1 MKKMRNIIIL
11 ITAILLIILIVLLI
25 LSSKTNNEPAQQYQD
40 DEIYDDSEVLSD
52 EIISDLLERETAK
65 YKYIYVNEIMDKF
78 FGYIKDKNATAIMS
92 LLDTEYIQ
100 ENNLINNNI
109 LNFFAEYESVNS
121 YFTKEIYTQEI
132 NYMQDSL
139 GEYEYIRGIIR
150 KEGKEYYIYILLTN
164 DFSNATYNLKILDNK
179 QFNETVKNNNLNQNI
194 NISIPV
200 NEYNVMENSGAPQ
213 EKIASS
219 YFEDYI
225 NAIKNSP
232 EYAYNLLNEEYRTKR
247 FGDVGNYVEYINERE
262 AELINA
268 TVEKYAVYNQ
278 DGYTQYICLDNNGNY
293 YIFNETVPMEY
304 SVILDSYTIDIPQF
318 LERYNT
324 SNTQTKIALNINKF
338 INGINDKNYNYSY
351 SVLADSFKQN
361 QFPTINDF
369 ENYAKTNFYEVNE
382 VQYISLTQQG
392 SNYVYN
398 IILKDKNS
406 NNQKNMTI
414 VMKLGEETDFEMS
427 FSIN

>member
-179 QFNETVKNNNLNQNI
+179 QFNETVKNNNLNQ
-194 NISIPV
+194 
-200 NEYNVMENSGAPQ
+200 
-213 EKIASS
+213 
-219 YFEDYI
+219 
-225 NAIKNSP
+225 
-232 EYAYNLLNEEYRTKR
+232 
-247 FGDVGNYVEYINERE
+247 
-262 AELINA
+262 
-268 TVEKYAVYNQ
+268 
-278 DGYTQYICLDNNGNY
+278 
-293 YIFNETVPMEY
+293 
-304 SVILDSYTIDIPQF
+304 
-318 LERYNT
+318 
-324 SNTQTKIALNINKF
+324 
-338 INGINDKNYNYSY
+338 
-351 SVLADSFKQN
+351 
-361 QFPTINDF
+361 
-369 ENYAKTNFYEVNE
+369 
-382 VQYISLTQQG
+382 
-392 SNYVYN
+392 
-398 IILKDKNS
+398 
-406 NNQKNMTI
+406 
-414 VMKLGEETDFEMS
+414 KLH
-427 FSIN
+427 